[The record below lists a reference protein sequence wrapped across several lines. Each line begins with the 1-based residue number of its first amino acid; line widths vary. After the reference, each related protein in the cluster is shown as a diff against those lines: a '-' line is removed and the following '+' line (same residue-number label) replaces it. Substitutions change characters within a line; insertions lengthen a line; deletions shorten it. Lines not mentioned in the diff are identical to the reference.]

1 MELPI
6 GGAPKGWWRYPGDV
20 ATRWVRTFQ
29 EVAEAFEHAPEPTE
43 DDVCI
48 THDGRRL
55 DSPEKVRAFLDEL
68 NASLAAERGADRG

>member
-1 MELPI
+1 M
-6 GGAPKGWWRYPGDV
+6 GGHRRVGGGTLGDV

-68 NASLAAERGADRG
+68 NASLAAERAAGRG